1 MQAKTVGISYSRAG
15 PSDSCGSTP
24 SSSGARPPIAGTQR
38 SGEGTRMAPE
48 KGGRTG
54 NYPAASTMRDGVLY
68 GGAVAVD
75 SANTAAGGWRA
86 WTLVPSI
93 IILPVVVL
101 VLAQALVVTRLR
113 GIRVLGMFTA
123 HSFLLPSRRSAA
135 SRRSVPFWASGAPHR

>member
-1 MQAKTVGISYSRAG
+1 
-15 PSDSCGSTP
+15 
-24 SSSGARPPIAGTQR
+24 
-38 SGEGTRMAPE
+38 MALE

-93 IILPVVVL
+93 IIFPVVVL
-101 VLAQALVVTRLR
+101 VLAQGGGLAQGALCLCHMDANLRLLNPR
-113 GIRVLGMFTA
+113 TV
-123 HSFLLPSRRSAA
+123 PRRN
-135 SRRSVPFWASGAPHR
+135 HL